1 MYYIIYVV
9 NAVAVHISY
18 KTLTLS
24 MSLQIFSLW
33 AVSDKK
39 YGGLSFSSQD
49 VGEVLAISGMFIPFR
64 VAITF

>member
-1 MYYIIYVV
+1 MSTIILYCVFSLQEMAYSEV
-9 NAVAVHISY
+9 IVRVLH
-18 KTLTLS
+18 KTLD

-49 VGEVLAISGMFIPFR
+49 VGE
-64 VAITF
+64 

>member
-9 NAVAVHISY
+9 NAVAVLISY